1 MSVCMC
7 VCVYIYIYI
16 YIYIYQEIFKIISNI
31 YYFYNV
37 LFNEAISNLQVV
49 IIRITPFP
57 SEFISLN
64 LYFHYR
70 TDL

>member
-1 MSVCMC
+1 MYVYVC
-7 VCVYIYIYI
+7 IYIYI
-16 YIYIYQEIFKIISNI
+16 NQEIFKIISKI

-49 IIRITPFP
+49 IIRIFPFP
-57 SEFISLN
+57 SEFLSLN
-64 LYFHYR
+64 LYFHHR